1 MYEYH
6 QFRHE
11 SKKWFSRVYLLFI
24 NSILFALA
32 IFVMI
37 AGWAVIKLA
46 NDNTNNLLTENVV
59 GTAKGTGI
67 AMMVVGSIIIVT
79 SLVGSIGGCTRENKM
94 LKPYIAMMG
103 LLFIAVLAGGIYFL
117 VRLTGDSKKW
127 KDLGLN
133 DWNAF
138 TDYQK
143 DMYQTSY
150 GCCGFNDE
158 HAGNYGGSPLFDI
171 PSRPT
176 NGCATNTSTY
186 TSSYG
191 CSEIGNAWYRVWLI
205 ISGSVFAG
213 LLLVL
218 LTGIGAADQAKK
230 RAVDVGYQVTG
241 SYHPMDTIP
250 QAPPKY

>member
-24 NSILFALA
+24 NAILFALA
-32 IFVMI
+32 VFVMI

-46 NDNTNNLLTENVV
+46 NDNSNNVLAENVV

-67 AMMVVGSIIIVT
+67 AMMTVGSIIIVS
-79 SLVGSIGGCTRENKM
+79 SLVGSIGGCTRDNKM
-94 LKPYIAMMG
+94 LKPYIAIMG
-103 LLFIAVLAGGIYFL
+103 LLFITVLAGGIYFL
-117 VRLTGDSKKW
+117 VRLTADSKKW
-127 KDLGLN
+127 NQLGLN

-150 GCCGFNDE
+150 GCCGFNDD
-158 HAGNYGGSPLFDI
+158 HAGNYAGAPLFDVT
-171 PSRPT
+171 SRT
-176 NGCATNTSTY
+176 SNNCAAGSATF

-191 CSEIGNAWYRVWLI
+191 CSATGNAWYRVWLI

-218 LTGIGAADQAKK
+218 LTGIGAADQAKR
-230 RAVDVGYQVTG
+230 RASDVGYQVTG
-241 SYHPMDTIP
+241 MYQPVDNIPMT
-250 QAPPKY
+250 PKY